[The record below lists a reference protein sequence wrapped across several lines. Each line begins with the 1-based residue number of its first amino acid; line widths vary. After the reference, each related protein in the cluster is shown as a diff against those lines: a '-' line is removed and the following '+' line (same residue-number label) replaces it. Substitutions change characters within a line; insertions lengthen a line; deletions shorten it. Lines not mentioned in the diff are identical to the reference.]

1 MAHRITIPQPN
12 NNYIIGSSF
21 NDLFKVIADME
32 SAEDDD
38 IIWDFSNVRLL
49 NPFFLLP
56 LWLYKQSC
64 GKNITYCNMSSSL
77 DSYLR
82 VIHFENGFDTE
93 KCDDLESSLNS
104 YKYKRYIPITIFPSG
119 LDKVDFKSKVE
130 SIVGKILKNQ
140 LKLKGDLFEA
150 VTYLISE
157 ACDNITEH
165 SHSDFGYIFA
175 QYYKD
180 KEYIDICIADRGI
193 TVLGSYTN
201 LGMEEIKTDVD
212 ALKNACVGVS
222 TKNLAEAENRG
233 YGIIT
238 SKEMLT
244 VGLNGGYFLFSGG
257 AFYRKTQNGESY
269 VSLPENIRWD
279 GTIVLLRIPYS
290 QNLEFK
296 YLNYLEV

>member
-21 NDLFKVIADME
+21 NDLFQVIAEME
-32 SAEDDD
+32 GVEDDE

-64 GKNITYCNMSSSL
+64 GKSIVYCNKSSSL
-77 DSYLR
+77 NSYLE

-93 KCDDLESSLNS
+93 KCPDLESSLNS
-104 YKYKRYIPITIFPSG
+104 YRFKRYIPITIFPSS
-119 LDKVDFKSKVE
+119 LDKVDFKSNVE
-130 SIVGKILKNQ
+130 SVVGKILKNQ
-140 LKLKGDLFEA
+140 LKLKGDLYEA

-165 SHSDFGYIFA
+165 SHSDCGYIFA

-180 KEYIDICIADRGI
+180 KKYIDICIADRGI
-193 TVLGSYTN
+193 TVLGSYIN
-201 LGMEEIKTDVD
+201 LGMEGIKTDID
-212 ALKNACVGVS
+212 ALKNACIGVS
-222 TKNLAEAENRG
+222 TKNLADAENRG

-244 VGLNGGYFLFSGG
+244 DGLNGEYFLFSGS
-257 AFYRKTQNGESY
+257 AFYRKTQKGETY

-290 QNLEFK
+290 QNLKFK

>member
-1 MAHRITIPQPN
+1 MAHRITIPQPD

-21 NDLFKVIADME
+21 NDLFKVIAEME
-32 SAEDDD
+32 GAEDEE

-64 GKNITYCNMSSSL
+64 GKTITYCNMSSSL
-77 DSYLR
+77 DNYLG

-104 YKYKRYIPITIFPSG
+104 YRFKRYIPITIFPSG
-119 LDKVDFKSKVE
+119 MDKVEFKSKVE